1 MKKNFYLGLIAL
13 ATLSVTS
20 CSKNETIMSV
30 PKMDA
35 IEFGTYLGQ
44 DVESRG
50 VELTNTNFEN
60 FGVFASYTGQAHW
73 NNNTPNFMY
82 NQLVTNNGVAWEYS
96 PLKYWPTTKGD
107 KISFFAYAPHDTDA
121 TTGIQ
126 VYSKNNTAA
135 APVIIYTITDA
146 DLETQADFVTDVLV
160 DVIKGGNGTS
170 IDREDRTV
178 NFTLQH
184 ELTRVNI
191 TAKLDREAYNN
202 TNANQTQVN
211 IKSIK
216 FNGAQFWTKANYT
229 FATTD
234 ESRGSWAPVTAGVI
248 NIANLLNINNAV
260 NLGNYTTSGILLPN
274 TTAVELFKKD
284 QYLFL
289 IPHGAKGL
297 ESAGA
302 VKMEVAYDIVTV
314 DGALDAGYSV
324 TPATK
329 IINLPAGLLV
339 QGTAYQLNLTFG
351 LNEIKLNATV
361 SEWDTAENDQNV
373 DWPKQDA

>member
-60 FGVFASYTGQAHW
+60 FGVFASYTGQADW

-82 NQLVTNNGVAWEYS
+82 NQLVTKNGGAWEYS

-121 TTGIQ
+121 TTGIK
-126 VYSKNNTAA
+126 VYSANNTAA
-135 APVIIYTITDA
+135 APVITYTITDA

-160 DVIKGGNGTS
+160 DEIQAGDGNS
-170 IDREDRTV
+170 IDSEDRTV
-178 NFTLQH
+178 SFTLKH

-191 TAKLDREAYNN
+191 TAKLDRNAY
-202 TNANQTQVN
+202 TTGANQTQVN

-216 FNGAQFWTKANYT
+216 FNGDKFCNKADYT

-234 ESRGSWAPVTAGVI
+234 NTRGSWAFVTYGEI
-248 NIANLLNINNAV
+248 DIANLLNINNAV
-260 NLGNYTTSGILLPN
+260 NLGGYTTSGILLPDTN
-274 TTAVELFKKD
+274 EVNLFKDD

-289 IPHGAKGL
+289 IPHGDAGL
-297 ESAGA
+297 ASAGD

-314 DGALDAGYSV
+314 DAALAAGYSV

-329 IINLPAGLLV
+329 IINLPAGLLK

-351 LNEIKLNATV
+351 LNEIKLEAEV
-361 SEWDTAENDQNV
+361 SVWDTASNDQNV

>member
-50 VELTNTNFEN
+50 VELTNTNFAN
-60 FGVFASYTGQAHW
+60 FGVFASYTGQAYW

-82 NQLVTNNGVAWEYS
+82 NQLVTKNGGAWEYS
-96 PLKYWPTTKGD
+96 PLKYWPTTQGD

-126 VYSKNNTAA
+126 VYSLNNTAA

-146 DLETQADFVTDVLV
+146 DLMTQADFVTDVLV
-160 DVIKGGNGTS
+160 DEIRVGDGTS
-170 IDREDRTV
+170 IDSKERTV
-178 NFTLQH
+178 KFALKH

-191 TAKLDREAYNN
+191 TAKLDRDAY
-202 TNANQTQVN
+202 TTDAANKTQVN

-234 ESRGSWAPVTAGVI
+234 NGSGSWTPVTAGEI
-248 NIANLLNINNAV
+248 NIANLLDIKNAV
-260 NLGNYTTSGILLPN
+260 NLGGYTTSGILLPN
-274 TTAVELFKKD
+274 MTAVELFKEN

-289 IPHGAKGL
+289 IPHGANGL
-297 ESAGA
+297 ASDGA

-314 DGALDAGYSV
+314 DAALAAGYSV

-329 IINLPAGLLV
+329 IINLPAGLLK
-339 QGTAYQLNLTFG
+339 QGTAYMLNLEFG
-351 LNEIKLNATV
+351 LNKIKLDAEV
-361 SEWDTAENDQNV
+361 SDWATAENDQNV